1 MGSKNFNSLPRHIK
15 SRLESFR
22 QNLVE
27 VCCVEKINTENVGNY
42 EFLGIKIIDNDIHFD
57 SNVYAPNINNGRFS
71 RYNVKG
77 RVIVHKDLSKVVK
90 FMPYELQD
98 WGGNWHFGTY
108 PKKVY
113 QREYWEPR
121 FLNLELALVK
131 QVGNDFWVKISI
143 GVLDKTEEGF
153 EEELLYRCNI
163 LQENIG
169 NCDLFQAECS
179 EEDYIKTAFV
189 DWEIFPPGELSNERI
204 YQSIPNNSQKLTEEE
219 FSERMDTIKEANPIE
234 FIQGKGQF
242 KSYFGA
248 KFNNGK
254 VVFEN
259 IYWGNALYVA
269 HNNWEEISKQPRS
282 ELIKIS
288 TNNSNFTRIVHNKH
302 WKENFKK
309 AIK

>member
-1 MGSKNFNSLPRHIK
+1 MGKKNFNSLPEQIK
-15 SRLESFR
+15 AKLSRYKE
-22 QNLVE
+22 NLIE
-27 VCCVEKINTENVGNY
+27 VCCVEKVNDENIDNY
-42 EFLGIKIIDNDIHFD
+42 KHLGISITNK
-57 SNVYAPNINNGRFS
+57 NISIKNNSLLPDVSNGRYS
-71 RYNVKG
+71 KYNIKG
-77 RVIVHKDLSKVVK
+77 RVIVRKDLPKIIK
-90 FMPYELQD
+90 CMPYELQD
-98 WGGNWHFGTY
+98 WGGNWHYGTY

-121 FLNLELALVK
+121 FLNLELILVR

-153 EEELLYRCNI
+153 EAELLYRCNI
-163 LQENIG
+163 LQEIIG

-179 EEDYIKTAFV
+179 EEDYIKTAFI

-204 YQSIPNNSQKLTEEE
+204 YQSIPNNSQKPTEEE
-219 FSERMDTIKEANPIE
+219 FNERMNIIKEANPIE

-254 VVFEN
+254 VAFEN
-259 IYWGNALYVA
+259 IYWGNALYVV
-269 HNNWEEISKQPRS
+269 HDNWEEISKQPRS

-288 TNNSNFTRIVHNKH
+288 NNNNNFTRIVHNKH